1 MKKVLT
7 NRVVLNTFIMTLF
20 IFSLEM
26 IIRNFAGSK
35 LFDFGTIRILLASFI
50 CGLGISFI
58 THFFKKLPA
67 RIIHIVFVLAIGLYE
82 FIEFGLFNFIGFFM
96 GVGNTEQGTK
106 VISYILDFLKRESDE
121 EHPVTAADI
130 CEYLD
135 SQGIAAERKSV
146 YADISALTDY
156 GADIV
161 RSGSPRGWSL
171 ASREFEEP
179 EIYLL
184 ADAVRTAGFISAAKT
199 RELVKKLD
207 SFVSRYQAQKR
218 ENRVYF
224 SSCAKSVNEEIFYSI
239 DKISRAVSEKKKIRF
254 EYVNRVLSPDRTIEK
269 QKREMLISPYA
280 LTWQDDHYYVIG
292 NYEKYDNLIHLR
304 LDRMYK
310 VEITDMPQ
318 RHFSEVSEYTD
329 YFVTPDYTGR
339 GLLLY
344 RSRCAFRRT
353 GFVGHKLRRQGKG
366 IRAANT
372 A

>member
-1 MKKVLT
+1 MAKKQGQRL
-7 NRVVLNTFIMTLF
+7 
-20 IFSLEM
+20 
-26 IIRNFAGSK
+26 K
-35 LFDFGTIRILLASFI
+35 IL
-50 CGLGISFI
+50 
-58 THFFKKLPA
+58 
-67 RIIHIVFVLAIGLYE
+67 
-82 FIEFGLFNFIGFFM
+82 
-96 GVGNTEQGTK
+96 
-106 VISYILDFLKRESDE
+106 YILDFLKRESDE
-121 EHPVTAADI
+121 EHPVAAADI

-161 RSGSPRGWSL
+161 RSGSPRGWFL

-224 SSCAKSVNEEIFYSI
+224 SSCAKSVNEEIFYSV
-239 DKISRAVSEKKKIRF
+239 DKISRAVSEKKKIGF

-329 YFVTPDYTGR
+329 YFDTPDYT
-339 GLLLY
+339 
-344 RSRCAFRRT
+344 A
-353 GFVGHKLRRQGKG
+353 KLFGMHGGEIYDIELKCSKKITEQVADRFGEDIFIKKVTDEDFCFTV
-366 IRAANT
+366 RAALSDALVSWVISYGDRVKVLEPQILRDMVIGRTEKVLGLYN
-372 A
+372 

>member
-1 MKKVLT
+1 MAKKQGQRL
-7 NRVVLNTFIMTLF
+7 
-20 IFSLEM
+20 
-26 IIRNFAGSK
+26 K
-35 LFDFGTIRILLASFI
+35 IL
-50 CGLGISFI
+50 
-58 THFFKKLPA
+58 
-67 RIIHIVFVLAIGLYE
+67 
-82 FIEFGLFNFIGFFM
+82 
-96 GVGNTEQGTK
+96 
-106 VISYILDFLKRESDE
+106 YILDFLKRESDE

-161 RSGSPRGWSL
+161 RSGSPRGWFL

-239 DKISRAVSEKKKIRF
+239 DKISRAVSEKKKIGF

-310 VEITDMPQ
+310 VEITDVPQ

-329 YFVTPDYTGR
+329 YFDTPDYT
-339 GLLLY
+339 
-344 RSRCAFRRT
+344 A
-353 GFVGHKLRRQGKG
+353 KLFGMHGGEIYDIELKCSKKITEQVADRFGEDIFIKKVTDEDFCFTV
-366 IRAANT
+366 RAALSDALVSWVISYGDRVKVLEPQILRDMVISRTEKVLGLYN
-372 A
+372 

>member
-1 MKKVLT
+1 MAKKQGQRL
-7 NRVVLNTFIMTLF
+7 
-20 IFSLEM
+20 
-26 IIRNFAGSK
+26 K
-35 LFDFGTIRILLASFI
+35 IL
-50 CGLGISFI
+50 
-58 THFFKKLPA
+58 
-67 RIIHIVFVLAIGLYE
+67 
-82 FIEFGLFNFIGFFM
+82 
-96 GVGNTEQGTK
+96 
-106 VISYILDFLKRESDE
+106 YILDFLKRESDE

-161 RSGSPRGWSL
+161 RSGSPRGWFL

-239 DKISRAVSEKKKIRF
+239 DKISRAVSEKKKINF

-310 VEITDMPQ
+310 VKITDMPQ

-329 YFVTPDYTGR
+329 YFDTPDYT
-339 GLLLY
+339 
-344 RSRCAFRRT
+344 A
-353 GFVGHKLRRQGKG
+353 KLFGMHGGEIYDIELKCSKKITEQVADRFGEDIFIKKVTDEDFCFTV
-366 IRAANT
+366 RAALSDALVSWVISYGDRVKVLEPQILRDMVISRTEKVLGLYN
-372 A
+372 

>member
-1 MKKVLT
+1 MAKKQGQRL
-7 NRVVLNTFIMTLF
+7 
-20 IFSLEM
+20 
-26 IIRNFAGSK
+26 K
-35 LFDFGTIRILLASFI
+35 IL
-50 CGLGISFI
+50 
-58 THFFKKLPA
+58 
-67 RIIHIVFVLAIGLYE
+67 
-82 FIEFGLFNFIGFFM
+82 
-96 GVGNTEQGTK
+96 
-106 VISYILDFLKRESDE
+106 YILDFLKRESDE

-161 RSGSPRGWSL
+161 RSGSPRGWFL

-239 DKISRAVSEKKKIRF
+239 DKISRAVSEKKKISF
-254 EYVNRVLSPDRTIEK
+254 EYVNRVLSPDRSIEK

-310 VEITDMPQ
+310 VEITDIPQ

-329 YFVTPDYTGR
+329 YFDTPDYT
-339 GLLLY
+339 
-344 RSRCAFRRT
+344 A
-353 GFVGHKLRRQGKG
+353 KLFGMHGGEIYDIELKCSKKITEQVADRFGEDIFIKKVTDEDFCFTV
-366 IRAANT
+366 RAALSDALVSWVISYGDRVKVLESQILRDMVIGRTEKVLGLYN
-372 A
+372 

>member
-1 MKKVLT
+1 MAKKQGQRL
-7 NRVVLNTFIMTLF
+7 
-20 IFSLEM
+20 
-26 IIRNFAGSK
+26 K
-35 LFDFGTIRILLASFI
+35 IL
-50 CGLGISFI
+50 
-58 THFFKKLPA
+58 
-67 RIIHIVFVLAIGLYE
+67 
-82 FIEFGLFNFIGFFM
+82 
-96 GVGNTEQGTK
+96 
-106 VISYILDFLKRESDE
+106 YILDFLKLESDE

-161 RSGSPRGWSL
+161 RSGSPRGWFL

-329 YFVTPDYTGR
+329 YFDTPDYT
-339 GLLLY
+339 
-344 RSRCAFRRT
+344 A
-353 GFVGHKLRRQGKG
+353 KLFGMHGGEIYDIELKCSKKITEQVADRFGEDIFIKKVTDKDFCFTV
-366 IRAANT
+366 RAALSDALVSWVISYGDRVKVLEPQILRDMVIGRTEKVLGLYN
-372 A
+372 

>member
-1 MKKVLT
+1 MAKKQGQRL
-7 NRVVLNTFIMTLF
+7 
-20 IFSLEM
+20 
-26 IIRNFAGSK
+26 K
-35 LFDFGTIRILLASFI
+35 IL
-50 CGLGISFI
+50 
-58 THFFKKLPA
+58 
-67 RIIHIVFVLAIGLYE
+67 
-82 FIEFGLFNFIGFFM
+82 
-96 GVGNTEQGTK
+96 
-106 VISYILDFLKRESDE
+106 YILDFLKRESDE

-161 RSGSPRGWSL
+161 RSGSPRGWFL

-269 QKREMLISPYA
+269 
-280 LTWQDDHYYVIG
+280 G
-292 NYEKYDNLIHLR
+292 NAYKPLCAYLAGRSLLCYRQLR
-304 LDRMYK
+304 K
-310 VEITDMPQ
+310 V
-318 RHFSEVSEYTD
+318 R
-329 YFVTPDYTGR
+329 
-339 GLLLY
+339 
-344 RSRCAFRRT
+344 
-353 GFVGHKLRRQGKG
+353 
-366 IRAANT
+366 
-372 A
+372 

>member
-1 MKKVLT
+1 MAKKQGQRL
-7 NRVVLNTFIMTLF
+7 
-20 IFSLEM
+20 
-26 IIRNFAGSK
+26 K
-35 LFDFGTIRILLASFI
+35 IL
-50 CGLGISFI
+50 
-58 THFFKKLPA
+58 
-67 RIIHIVFVLAIGLYE
+67 
-82 FIEFGLFNFIGFFM
+82 
-96 GVGNTEQGTK
+96 
-106 VISYILDFLKRESDE
+106 YILDFLKRESDE

-161 RSGSPRGWSL
+161 RSGSPRGWFL

-239 DKISRAVSEKKKIRF
+239 DKISRAVSEKKKISF

-329 YFVTPDYTGR
+329 YFDTPDYT
-339 GLLLY
+339 
-344 RSRCAFRRT
+344 A
-353 GFVGHKLRRQGKG
+353 KLFGMHGGEIYDIELKCSKKITEQVADRFGEDIFIKKVTDEDFCFTV
-366 IRAANT
+366 RAALSDALVSWVISYGDRVKVLEPQILRDMVIGRTEKVLGLYN
-372 A
+372 

>member
-1 MKKVLT
+1 MAKTHGQRLK
-7 NRVVLNTFIMTLF
+7 
-20 IFSLEM
+20 
-26 IIRNFAGSK
+26 
-35 LFDFGTIRILLASFI
+35 IL
-50 CGLGISFI
+50 
-58 THFFKKLPA
+58 
-67 RIIHIVFVLAIGLYE
+67 
-82 FIEFGLFNFIGFFM
+82 
-96 GVGNTEQGTK
+96 
-106 VISYILDFLKRESDE
+106 YILDFLKRESDE
-121 EHPVTAADI
+121 EHPVTARDI
-130 CEYLD
+130 CEFLD
-135 SQGIAAERKSV
+135 SQGISAERKSV
-146 YADISALTDY
+146 YADISALIDY

-161 RSGSPRGWSL
+161 RSASPRGWFL

-239 DKISRAVSEKKKIRF
+239 DKISRAIADKKKIRF
-254 EYVNRVLSPDRTIEK
+254 EYVNRVLSPDRSIEK
-269 QKREMLISPYA
+269 QKKEMLISPYA

-292 NYEKYDNLIHLR
+292 NYEKYDNLLHLR

-329 YFVTPDYTGR
+329 YFDTPDYT
-339 GLLLY
+339 
-344 RSRCAFRRT
+344 A
-353 GFVGHKLRRQGKG
+353 KLFGMHGGEIYDIELKCSKKIIEQVADRFGEDIFIKKVTDEDFCFTV
-366 IRAANT
+366 RAALSDALVSWVISYGDRVKVLEPQILRDMVISRTEKVLGLYN
-372 A
+372 

>member
-1 MKKVLT
+1 MAKKQGQRL
-7 NRVVLNTFIMTLF
+7 
-20 IFSLEM
+20 
-26 IIRNFAGSK
+26 K
-35 LFDFGTIRILLASFI
+35 IL
-50 CGLGISFI
+50 
-58 THFFKKLPA
+58 
-67 RIIHIVFVLAIGLYE
+67 
-82 FIEFGLFNFIGFFM
+82 
-96 GVGNTEQGTK
+96 
-106 VISYILDFLKRESDE
+106 YILDFLKRESDE

-161 RSGSPRGWSL
+161 RSGSPRGWFL

-239 DKISRAVSEKKKIRF
+239 DKISRAVSEKKKIGF

-310 VEITDMPQ
+310 VKITDIPQ

-329 YFVTPDYTGR
+329 YFDTPDYT
-339 GLLLY
+339 
-344 RSRCAFRRT
+344 A
-353 GFVGHKLRRQGKG
+353 KLFGMHGGEIYDIELKCSKKITEQVADRFGEDIFIKKVTDEDFCFTV
-366 IRAANT
+366 RAALSDALVSWVISYGDRVKVLEPQILRDMVISRTEKVLGLYN
-372 A
+372 

>member
-1 MKKVLT
+1 MAKKQGQRL
-7 NRVVLNTFIMTLF
+7 
-20 IFSLEM
+20 
-26 IIRNFAGSK
+26 K
-35 LFDFGTIRILLASFI
+35 IL
-50 CGLGISFI
+50 
-58 THFFKKLPA
+58 
-67 RIIHIVFVLAIGLYE
+67 
-82 FIEFGLFNFIGFFM
+82 
-96 GVGNTEQGTK
+96 
-106 VISYILDFLKRESDE
+106 YILDFLKRESDE

-161 RSGSPRGWSL
+161 RSGSPRGWFL

-184 ADAVRTAGFISAAKT
+184 ADAVRTAGFVSAAKT

-239 DKISRAVSEKKKIRF
+239 DKISRAVSEKKKISF

-329 YFVTPDYTGR
+329 YFDTPDYT
-339 GLLLY
+339 
-344 RSRCAFRRT
+344 S
-353 GFVGHKLRRQGKG
+353 KLFGMHGGEIYDIELKCSKKITEQVADRFGEDIFIKKVTDEDFCFTV
-366 IRAANT
+366 RAALSDALVSWVISYGDRVKVLEPQILRDMVVNRT
-372 A
+372 ENVLGLYN

>member
-1 MKKVLT
+1 MAKKQGQRL
-7 NRVVLNTFIMTLF
+7 
-20 IFSLEM
+20 
-26 IIRNFAGSK
+26 K
-35 LFDFGTIRILLASFI
+35 IL
-50 CGLGISFI
+50 
-58 THFFKKLPA
+58 
-67 RIIHIVFVLAIGLYE
+67 
-82 FIEFGLFNFIGFFM
+82 
-96 GVGNTEQGTK
+96 
-106 VISYILDFLKRESDE
+106 YILDFLKRESDE
-121 EHPVTAADI
+121 EHPVAAADI

-161 RSGSPRGWSL
+161 RSGSPRGWFL

-329 YFVTPDYTGR
+329 YFDTPDYT
-339 GLLLY
+339 
-344 RSRCAFRRT
+344 A
-353 GFVGHKLRRQGKG
+353 KLFGMHGGEIYDIELKCSKKITEQVADRFGEDIFIKKVTDEDFCFTV
-366 IRAANT
+366 RAALSDALVSWVISYGDRVKVLEPQILRDMVIGRTEKVLGLYNR
-372 A
+372 

>member
-1 MKKVLT
+1 MAKKQGQRL
-7 NRVVLNTFIMTLF
+7 
-20 IFSLEM
+20 
-26 IIRNFAGSK
+26 K
-35 LFDFGTIRILLASFI
+35 IL
-50 CGLGISFI
+50 
-58 THFFKKLPA
+58 
-67 RIIHIVFVLAIGLYE
+67 
-82 FIEFGLFNFIGFFM
+82 
-96 GVGNTEQGTK
+96 
-106 VISYILDFLKRESDE
+106 YILDFLKRESDE

-161 RSGSPRGWSL
+161 RSGSPRGWFL

-239 DKISRAVSEKKKIRF
+239 DKISRAVTEKKKIGF

-329 YFVTPDYTGR
+329 YFDTPDYT
-339 GLLLY
+339 
-344 RSRCAFRRT
+344 A
-353 GFVGHKLRRQGKG
+353 KLFGMHGGEIYDIELKCSKKITEQVADRFGEDIFIKKVTDEDFCFTV
-366 IRAANT
+366 RAALSDALVSWVISYGDRVKVLEPQILRDMVIGRTEKVLGLYN
-372 A
+372 

>member
-1 MKKVLT
+1 MAKKQGQRL
-7 NRVVLNTFIMTLF
+7 
-20 IFSLEM
+20 
-26 IIRNFAGSK
+26 K
-35 LFDFGTIRILLASFI
+35 IL
-50 CGLGISFI
+50 
-58 THFFKKLPA
+58 
-67 RIIHIVFVLAIGLYE
+67 
-82 FIEFGLFNFIGFFM
+82 
-96 GVGNTEQGTK
+96 
-106 VISYILDFLKRESDE
+106 YILDFLKRESDE

-161 RSGSPRGWSL
+161 RSGSPRGWFL

-239 DKISRAVSEKKKIRF
+239 DKISRAVTEKKKIGF

-329 YFVTPDYTGR
+329 YFDTPDYT
-339 GLLLY
+339 
-344 RSRCAFRRT
+344 A
-353 GFVGHKLRRQGKG
+353 KLFGMHGGEIYDIELKCSKKITEQVADRFGEDIFIKKVTDEDFCFTV
-366 IRAANT
+366 RAALSDALVSWVISYGDRVKVLEPQILRDMVIGRAEKVLGLYNR
-372 A
+372 

>member
-1 MKKVLT
+1 MAKKQGQRL
-7 NRVVLNTFIMTLF
+7 
-20 IFSLEM
+20 
-26 IIRNFAGSK
+26 K
-35 LFDFGTIRILLASFI
+35 IL
-50 CGLGISFI
+50 
-58 THFFKKLPA
+58 
-67 RIIHIVFVLAIGLYE
+67 
-82 FIEFGLFNFIGFFM
+82 
-96 GVGNTEQGTK
+96 
-106 VISYILDFLKRESDE
+106 YILDFLKRESDE

-161 RSGSPRGWSL
+161 RSGSPRGWFL

-239 DKISRAVSEKKKIRF
+239 DKISRTVSEKKKISF
-254 EYVNRVLSPDRTIEK
+254 EYVNRVLSPDRSIEK

-329 YFVTPDYTGR
+329 YFDTPDYT
-339 GLLLY
+339 
-344 RSRCAFRRT
+344 A
-353 GFVGHKLRRQGKG
+353 KLFGMHGGEIYDIELKCSKRITEQVADRFGEDIFIKKVTDEDFCFTV
-366 IRAANT
+366 RAALSDALVSWVISYGDRVKVLEPQILRDMVVNRT
-372 A
+372 ENVLGLYN

>member
-1 MKKVLT
+1 MAKKQGQRL
-7 NRVVLNTFIMTLF
+7 
-20 IFSLEM
+20 
-26 IIRNFAGSK
+26 K
-35 LFDFGTIRILLASFI
+35 IL
-50 CGLGISFI
+50 
-58 THFFKKLPA
+58 
-67 RIIHIVFVLAIGLYE
+67 
-82 FIEFGLFNFIGFFM
+82 
-96 GVGNTEQGTK
+96 
-106 VISYILDFLKRESDE
+106 YILDFLKRESDE

-161 RSGSPRGWSL
+161 RSGSPRGWFL

-239 DKISRAVSEKKKIRF
+239 DKISRAVSEKKKISF

-269 QKREMLISPYA
+269 QKRDMLISPYA

-329 YFVTPDYTGR
+329 YFDTPDYT
-339 GLLLY
+339 
-344 RSRCAFRRT
+344 A
-353 GFVGHKLRRQGKG
+353 KLFGMHGGEIYDIELKCSKKITEQVADRFGEDIFIKKVTDEDFCFTV
-366 IRAANT
+366 RAALSDALVSWVISYGDRVKVLEPQILRDMVISRTEKVLGLYN
-372 A
+372 

>member
-1 MKKVLT
+1 MAKKQGQRL
-7 NRVVLNTFIMTLF
+7 
-20 IFSLEM
+20 
-26 IIRNFAGSK
+26 K
-35 LFDFGTIRILLASFI
+35 IL
-50 CGLGISFI
+50 
-58 THFFKKLPA
+58 
-67 RIIHIVFVLAIGLYE
+67 
-82 FIEFGLFNFIGFFM
+82 
-96 GVGNTEQGTK
+96 
-106 VISYILDFLKRESDE
+106 YILDFLKRESDE

-161 RSGSPRGWSL
+161 RSGSPRGWFL

-239 DKISRAVSEKKKIRF
+239 DKISRAVSEKKKISF

-280 LTWQDDHYYVIG
+280 LTWQDDHYYVVG

-310 VEITDMPQ
+310 VEITNMPQ

-329 YFVTPDYTGR
+329 YFDTPDYT
-339 GLLLY
+339 
-344 RSRCAFRRT
+344 A
-353 GFVGHKLRRQGKG
+353 KLFGMHGGEIYDIELKCSKKITEQVADRFGEDIFIKKVTDEDFCFTV
-366 IRAANT
+366 RAALSDALVSWVISYGDRVKVLEPQILRDMGISRTEKVLGLYN
-372 A
+372 

>member
-1 MKKVLT
+1 MAKKQGQRL
-7 NRVVLNTFIMTLF
+7 
-20 IFSLEM
+20 
-26 IIRNFAGSK
+26 K
-35 LFDFGTIRILLASFI
+35 IL
-50 CGLGISFI
+50 
-58 THFFKKLPA
+58 
-67 RIIHIVFVLAIGLYE
+67 
-82 FIEFGLFNFIGFFM
+82 
-96 GVGNTEQGTK
+96 
-106 VISYILDFLKRESDE
+106 YILDFLKRESDE

-161 RSGSPRGWSL
+161 RSGSPRGWFL

-239 DKISRAVSEKKKIRF
+239 DKISRAVSEKKKINF

-329 YFVTPDYTGR
+329 YFDTPDYT
-339 GLLLY
+339 
-344 RSRCAFRRT
+344 A
-353 GFVGHKLRRQGKG
+353 KLFGMHGGEIYDIELKCSKKITEQVADRFGEDIFIKKVTDEDFCFTV
-366 IRAANT
+366 RAALSDALVSWVISYGDRVKVLEPQILRDMVISRTEKVLGLYN
-372 A
+372 

>member
-1 MKKVLT
+1 MAKKQGQRL
-7 NRVVLNTFIMTLF
+7 
-20 IFSLEM
+20 
-26 IIRNFAGSK
+26 K
-35 LFDFGTIRILLASFI
+35 IL
-50 CGLGISFI
+50 
-58 THFFKKLPA
+58 
-67 RIIHIVFVLAIGLYE
+67 
-82 FIEFGLFNFIGFFM
+82 
-96 GVGNTEQGTK
+96 
-106 VISYILDFLKRESDE
+106 YILDFLKRESDE

-161 RSGSPRGWSL
+161 RSGSPRGWFL

-224 SSCAKSVNEEIFYSI
+224 FSCAKSVNEEIFYSI
-239 DKISRAVSEKKKIRF
+239 DKINRAVSEKKKIRF

-329 YFVTPDYTGR
+329 YFDTPDYT
-339 GLLLY
+339 
-344 RSRCAFRRT
+344 A
-353 GFVGHKLRRQGKG
+353 KLFGMHGGEIYDIELKCSKKITEQVADRFGEDIFIKKVTDEDFCFTV
-366 IRAANT
+366 RAALSDALVSWVISYGDRVKVLEPQILRDMVVNRT
-372 A
+372 ENVLGLYN

>member
-1 MKKVLT
+1 MAKKQGQRL
-7 NRVVLNTFIMTLF
+7 
-20 IFSLEM
+20 
-26 IIRNFAGSK
+26 K
-35 LFDFGTIRILLASFI
+35 IL
-50 CGLGISFI
+50 
-58 THFFKKLPA
+58 
-67 RIIHIVFVLAIGLYE
+67 
-82 FIEFGLFNFIGFFM
+82 
-96 GVGNTEQGTK
+96 
-106 VISYILDFLKRESDE
+106 YILDFLKRESDE

-161 RSGSPRGWSL
+161 RSGSPRGWFL

-239 DKISRAVSEKKKIRF
+239 DKISRAVSEKKKIGF

-304 LDRMYK
+304 LYRMYK
-310 VEITDMPQ
+310 VKITDMPQ

-329 YFVTPDYTGR
+329 YFDTPDYT
-339 GLLLY
+339 
-344 RSRCAFRRT
+344 A
-353 GFVGHKLRRQGKG
+353 KLFGMHGGEIYDIELKCSKKITEQVADRFGEDIFIKKVTDEDFCFTV
-366 IRAANT
+366 RAALSDALVSWVISYGDRVKVLEPQILRDMVISRTEKVLGLYN
-372 A
+372 

>member
-1 MKKVLT
+1 MAKKQGQRL
-7 NRVVLNTFIMTLF
+7 
-20 IFSLEM
+20 
-26 IIRNFAGSK
+26 K
-35 LFDFGTIRILLASFI
+35 IL
-50 CGLGISFI
+50 
-58 THFFKKLPA
+58 
-67 RIIHIVFVLAIGLYE
+67 
-82 FIEFGLFNFIGFFM
+82 
-96 GVGNTEQGTK
+96 
-106 VISYILDFLKRESDE
+106 YILDFLKRESDE

-146 YADISALTDY
+146 YADRSALTDY

-161 RSGSPRGWSL
+161 RSGSPRGWFL

-329 YFVTPDYTGR
+329 YFDTPDYT
-339 GLLLY
+339 
-344 RSRCAFRRT
+344 A
-353 GFVGHKLRRQGKG
+353 KLFGMHGGEIYDIELKCSKKITEQVADRFGEDIFIKKVTDKDFCFTV
-366 IRAANT
+366 RAALSDALVSWVISYGDRVKVLEPQILRDMVIGRTEKVLGLYN
-372 A
+372 

>member
-1 MKKVLT
+1 MAKKQGQRL
-7 NRVVLNTFIMTLF
+7 
-20 IFSLEM
+20 
-26 IIRNFAGSK
+26 K
-35 LFDFGTIRILLASFI
+35 IL
-50 CGLGISFI
+50 
-58 THFFKKLPA
+58 
-67 RIIHIVFVLAIGLYE
+67 
-82 FIEFGLFNFIGFFM
+82 
-96 GVGNTEQGTK
+96 
-106 VISYILDFLKRESDE
+106 YILDFLKRESDE

-130 CEYLD
+130 CGYLD

-161 RSGSPRGWSL
+161 RSGSPRGWFL

-239 DKISRAVSEKKKIRF
+239 DKISRAVTEKKKIGF

-329 YFVTPDYTGR
+329 YFDTPDYT
-339 GLLLY
+339 
-344 RSRCAFRRT
+344 A
-353 GFVGHKLRRQGKG
+353 KLFGMHGGEIYDIELKCSKKITEQVADRFGEDIFIKKVTDEDFCFTV
-366 IRAANT
+366 RAALSDALVSWVISYGDRVKVLEPQILRDMVIGRTEKVLGLYNR
-372 A
+372 

>member
-1 MKKVLT
+1 MK
-7 NRVVLNTFIMTLF
+7 
-20 IFSLEM
+20 
-26 IIRNFAGSK
+26 
-35 LFDFGTIRILLASFI
+35 IL
-50 CGLGISFI
+50 
-58 THFFKKLPA
+58 
-67 RIIHIVFVLAIGLYE
+67 
-82 FIEFGLFNFIGFFM
+82 
-96 GVGNTEQGTK
+96 
-106 VISYILDFLKRESDE
+106 YILDFLKRESDE

-161 RSGSPRGWSL
+161 RSGSPRGWFL

-239 DKISRAVSEKKKIRF
+239 DKISRAVSEKKKIGF

-310 VEITDMPQ
+310 VEITDVPQ

-329 YFVTPDYTGR
+329 YFDTPDYT
-339 GLLLY
+339 
-344 RSRCAFRRT
+344 A
-353 GFVGHKLRRQGKG
+353 KLFGMHGGEIYDIELKCSKKITEQVADRFGEDIFIKKVTDEDFCFTV
-366 IRAANT
+366 RAALSDALVSWVISYGDRVKVLEPQILRDMVISRTEKVLGLYN
-372 A
+372 

>member
-1 MKKVLT
+1 M
-7 NRVVLNTFIMTLF
+7 
-20 IFSLEM
+20 
-26 IIRNFAGSK
+26 
-35 LFDFGTIRILLASFI
+35 
-50 CGLGISFI
+50 
-58 THFFKKLPA
+58 
-67 RIIHIVFVLAIGLYE
+67 
-82 FIEFGLFNFIGFFM
+82 
-96 GVGNTEQGTK
+96 
-106 VISYILDFLKRESDE
+106 
-121 EHPVTAADI
+121 
-130 CEYLD
+130 
-135 SQGIAAERKSV
+135 
-146 YADISALTDY
+146 
-156 GADIV
+156 
-161 RSGSPRGWSL
+161 

-218 ENRVYF
+218 ENRIYF

-239 DKISRAVSEKKKIRF
+239 DKISRAVTEKKKIRF

-329 YFVTPDYTGR
+329 YFDTPDYT
-339 GLLLY
+339 
-344 RSRCAFRRT
+344 A
-353 GFVGHKLRRQGKG
+353 KLFGMHGGEIYDIELKCSKKITEQVADRFGEDIFIKKVTDEDFCFTV
-366 IRAANT
+366 RAALSDALVSWVISYGDRVKVLEPQILRDMVVNRT
-372 A
+372 ENVLGLYN

>member
-1 MKKVLT
+1 MAKKQGQRL
-7 NRVVLNTFIMTLF
+7 
-20 IFSLEM
+20 
-26 IIRNFAGSK
+26 K
-35 LFDFGTIRILLASFI
+35 IL
-50 CGLGISFI
+50 
-58 THFFKKLPA
+58 
-67 RIIHIVFVLAIGLYE
+67 
-82 FIEFGLFNFIGFFM
+82 
-96 GVGNTEQGTK
+96 
-106 VISYILDFLKRESDE
+106 YILDFLKRESDE

-161 RSGSPRGWSL
+161 RSGSPRGWFL

-218 ENRVYF
+218 ENRIYF

-239 DKISRAVSEKKKIRF
+239 DKISRAVTEKKKIRF

-329 YFVTPDYTGR
+329 YFDTPDYT
-339 GLLLY
+339 
-344 RSRCAFRRT
+344 A
-353 GFVGHKLRRQGKG
+353 KLFGMHGGEIYDIELKCSKKITEQVADRFGEDIFIKKVTDEDFCFTV
-366 IRAANT
+366 RAALSDALVSWVISYGDRVKVLEPQILRDMVIGRTEKVLGLYN
-372 A
+372 

>member
-1 MKKVLT
+1 MAKKQGQRL
-7 NRVVLNTFIMTLF
+7 
-20 IFSLEM
+20 
-26 IIRNFAGSK
+26 K
-35 LFDFGTIRILLASFI
+35 IL
-50 CGLGISFI
+50 
-58 THFFKKLPA
+58 
-67 RIIHIVFVLAIGLYE
+67 
-82 FIEFGLFNFIGFFM
+82 
-96 GVGNTEQGTK
+96 
-106 VISYILDFLKRESDE
+106 YILDFLKRESDE

-161 RSGSPRGWSL
+161 RSGSPRGWFL

-239 DKISRAVSEKKKIRF
+239 DKISRAVSEKKKISF

-329 YFVTPDYTGR
+329 YFDTPDYT
-339 GLLLY
+339 
-344 RSRCAFRRT
+344 A
-353 GFVGHKLRRQGKG
+353 KLFGMHGGEIYDIELKCSKKITEQVADRFGEDIFIKKVTDEDFCFTV
-366 IRAANT
+366 RAALSDALVSWVISYGDRVKVLEPQILRDMVISRTEKVLGLYN
-372 A
+372 

>member
-1 MKKVLT
+1 MAKKQGQRL
-7 NRVVLNTFIMTLF
+7 
-20 IFSLEM
+20 
-26 IIRNFAGSK
+26 K
-35 LFDFGTIRILLASFI
+35 IL
-50 CGLGISFI
+50 
-58 THFFKKLPA
+58 
-67 RIIHIVFVLAIGLYE
+67 
-82 FIEFGLFNFIGFFM
+82 
-96 GVGNTEQGTK
+96 
-106 VISYILDFLKRESDE
+106 YILDFLKRESDE

-161 RSGSPRGWSL
+161 RSGSPRGWFL

-207 SFVSRYQAQKR
+207 SFVSRYQVQKR

-224 SSCAKSVNEEIFYSI
+224 SSCVKSVNEEIFYSI

-254 EYVNRVLSPDRTIEK
+254 EYVNRVLSPDRSIEK

-329 YFVTPDYTGR
+329 YFDTPDYT
-339 GLLLY
+339 
-344 RSRCAFRRT
+344 A
-353 GFVGHKLRRQGKG
+353 KLFGMHGGEIYDIELKCSKKITEQAADRFGEDIFIKKVTDEDFCFTV
-366 IRAANT
+366 RAALSDALVSWVISYGDRVEVLEPQILRDMVVNRT
-372 A
+372 EKVLGLYNR

>member
-1 MKKVLT
+1 MAKKQGQRL
-7 NRVVLNTFIMTLF
+7 
-20 IFSLEM
+20 
-26 IIRNFAGSK
+26 K
-35 LFDFGTIRILLASFI
+35 IL
-50 CGLGISFI
+50 
-58 THFFKKLPA
+58 
-67 RIIHIVFVLAIGLYE
+67 
-82 FIEFGLFNFIGFFM
+82 
-96 GVGNTEQGTK
+96 
-106 VISYILDFLKRESDE
+106 YILDFLKRESDE

-161 RSGSPRGWSL
+161 RSGSPRGWFL

-239 DKISRAVSEKKKIRF
+239 DKISRAVTEKKKIRF

-310 VEITDMPQ
+310 VEITDVPQ

-329 YFVTPDYTGR
+329 YFDTPDYT
-339 GLLLY
+339 
-344 RSRCAFRRT
+344 A
-353 GFVGHKLRRQGKG
+353 KLFGMHGGEIYDIELKCSKKMTEQVADRFGEDIFIKKVTDEDFCFTV
-366 IRAANT
+366 RAALSDALVSWVISYGDRVKVLEPQILRDMVISRTEKVLGLYN
-372 A
+372 

>member
-1 MKKVLT
+1 MAKKQGQRL
-7 NRVVLNTFIMTLF
+7 
-20 IFSLEM
+20 
-26 IIRNFAGSK
+26 K
-35 LFDFGTIRILLASFI
+35 IL
-50 CGLGISFI
+50 
-58 THFFKKLPA
+58 
-67 RIIHIVFVLAIGLYE
+67 
-82 FIEFGLFNFIGFFM
+82 
-96 GVGNTEQGTK
+96 
-106 VISYILDFLKRESDE
+106 YILDFLKRESDE

-161 RSGSPRGWSL
+161 RSGSPRGWFL

-239 DKISRAVSEKKKIRF
+239 DKISRAVSEKKKISF

-310 VEITDMPQ
+310 VEITDIPQ

-329 YFVTPDYTGR
+329 YFDTPDYT
-339 GLLLY
+339 
-344 RSRCAFRRT
+344 A
-353 GFVGHKLRRQGKG
+353 KLFGMHGGEIYDIELKCSKKITEQVADRFGEDIFIKKVTDEDFCFTV
-366 IRAANT
+366 RAALSDALVSWVISYGDRVKVLEPQILRDMVIGRTEKVLGLYN
-372 A
+372 